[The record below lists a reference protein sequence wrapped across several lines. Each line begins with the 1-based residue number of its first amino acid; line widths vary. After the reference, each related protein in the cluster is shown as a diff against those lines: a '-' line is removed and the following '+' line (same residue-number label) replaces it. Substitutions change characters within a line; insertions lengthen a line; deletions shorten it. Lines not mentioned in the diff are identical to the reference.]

1 MSSLIPYNVVL
12 DTNVVISA
20 LVFGGVPKQITD
32 LVGLGDVLM
41 YLSPEL
47 EQEIVRKF
55 RTFMP
60 SPEIYSDLQILI
72 ERYSKRIIPSRTI
85 AKTRDPKDD
94 MLLALCA
101 TVNANYLVSGDKDL
115 LVLRRFNKTKIV
127 TPRQFIRE
135 MARRNIF
142 NPDTL

>member
-1 MSSLIPYNVVL
+1 MSSSIKYNVVL

-32 LVGLGDVLM
+32 LIGLGDVVM

-47 EQEIVRKF
+47 EQEIVLKF
-55 RTFMP
+55 RTFTP

-72 ERYSKRIIPSRTI
+72 ERYSRRIIPSRTI

-101 TVNANYLVSGDKDL
+101 TVNADYLLTGDKDL
-115 LVLRRFNKTKIV
+115 LVLKNFKKTKIV
-127 TPRQFIRE
+127 TPRQFIQIVSR
-135 MARRNIF
+135 F
-142 NPDTL
+142 